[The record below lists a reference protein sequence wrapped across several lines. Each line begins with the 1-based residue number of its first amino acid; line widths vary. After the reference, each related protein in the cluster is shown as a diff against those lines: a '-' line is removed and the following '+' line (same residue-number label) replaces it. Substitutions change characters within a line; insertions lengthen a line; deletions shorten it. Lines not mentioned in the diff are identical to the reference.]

1 VVLVVNNLQDG
12 QDAGKAVAEEISA
25 VNLNLS
31 NFPGGFN
38 NTETWEKAIDYN
50 VTLLLDAVSSKR

>member
-1 VVLVVNNLQDG
+1 VLVVNNLQDG